1 VITAEKK
8 FGTIVP
14 QELRNLPTVEY
25 PEEEMAELREILR
38 ETLEAFDAGTIVPK
52 TAEEFALEHGIS
64 LDDDGEE
71 GEDVG

>member
-25 PEEEMAELREILR
+25 SEEEMAELREILR
-38 ETLEAFDAGTIVPK
+38 ETLAEIEAGTIVPK
-52 TAEEFALEHGIS
+52 TADELALELGIS
-64 LDDDGEE
+64 LDDDDEE